1 MSRDIA
7 QLVKKLRQLPGWEV
21 ELKRGGH
28 YAARGPRKALCHF
41 SSTPSDPRSVS
52 NIKAQLRRLGADI
65 N

>member
-7 QLVKKLRQLPGWEV
+7 QLIKRLRALPGWEV

-28 YAARGPRKALCHF
+28 YAARGPRRALCHF
-41 SSTPSDPRSVS
+41 SSTPSDPRAVS

-65 N
+65 